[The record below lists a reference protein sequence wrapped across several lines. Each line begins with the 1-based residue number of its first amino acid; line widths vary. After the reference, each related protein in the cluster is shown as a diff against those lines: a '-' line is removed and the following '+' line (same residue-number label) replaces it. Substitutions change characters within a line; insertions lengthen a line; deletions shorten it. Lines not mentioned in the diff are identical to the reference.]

1 MSNFGLKAYSSSY
14 RTGTTDPQILIDSE
28 LQHMHYA
35 GRATLTAS
43 DTNMPSFAPYT
54 GANSTLDGRVIHT
67 YTYATD
73 GVPLVFV
80 RPTNYNLWHAVI
92 QQAYDNVNKL
102 WTIRVIQSGTVSSP
116 PEIHV
121 FLAPTY
127 LATPTSNY
135 GLTLYGSVPLY
146 GPSAE
151 KLYTASKKR
160 VLEPSFTTEAATLA
174 AAALMPTSTTP
185 LAIAGSSVTL
195 FGQDAQPTATGL
207 GDVWVDSGAHPLGL
221 YPIPIAPIEPTY
233 LDAVE
238 ELLTIAGFNAYIIS
252 RGYTNGFLS
261 GYGTYHF
268 GREALQVMFQYG
280 HYLYPDYNDP
290 RMLTLGQVCYDY
302 WGPMWE
308 FTTPVGVKMQICT
321 SQLSFYRNNGDGEYT
336 HVRPDQF
343 CQNPHFAGLDNNIQP
358 SWMDG
363 NLIQFDKYYGYYF
376 TDWQTRNNTQTAA
389 NTLLS
394 NVYENELT
402 MYNALA
408 VGYNAHY
415 VGFNNMVDVYRWGK
429 ADYGKNANGSYI
441 ISGVDKWVKSIDAP
455 ADTQVQRALSG
466 NPLVQYSV
474 PRPPTPTYTGA
485 APVAPAAAEGASF
498 AGWTALANSL
508 GYGAL
513 GIYGL
518 RGHSYQNLDRL
529 YNHYWNNVDHILK
542 YLLHGYENPLR
553 SDNCYSSSCDKYW
566 WSGQNN
572 TAGRY
577 PGIDNNNPA
586 GLVAVMQSGANHT
599 PYIAGT
605 DVNLNT
611 FAQYWGFSDFVA
623 YWNSLGTTSSNDRN
637 SWSSKLRTPLV
648 NHIATIASLWVQY
661 NQDVIDYAYANGG
674 YAAAVAAW
682 EVNRAAYIVTVVAS
696 QVVTTTTPQT
706 INPNSI
712 AAFYHGFEYTYDWNL
727 FSGIPASTA
736 DLLTFDSR
744 LSPMAVVDGGTLI
757 PPATPLAIGQPG
769 ESGVLGSIYFQD
781 GVRRY
786 NQGTMAPWGG
796 GSSPGNTPN
805 DFDFRSYNH
814 HVSAP
819 LTTVVPYTNLMFV
832 APSIAQAVQQRSIR
846 GYKEDTSYLYY
857 FSFSS
862 GFTVTLDSIQQHFS
876 TAAWWVMYLNAFR
889 FQVGEFQAG
898 WATYDSGYSYDTRWD
913 DGGVF
918 GGSGGNRSFGSTP
931 YDPKIIN
938 RVDNLYIVTDVTRYV

>member
-1 MSNFGLKAYSSSY
+1 MSNFGLKAYSSSF
-14 RTGTTDPQILIDSE
+14 RTDKPTEPQILIDSE

-35 GRATLTAS
+35 GQATLTAS
-43 DTNMPSFAPYT
+43 DTNMPDFAPYT

-151 KLYTASKKR
+151 KLYTVSRKR
-160 VLEPSFTTEAATLA
+160 VLEPSFTTEATTIA
-174 AAALMPTSTTP
+174 ASALVTTSTTP

-238 ELLTIAGFNAYIIS
+238 ELLTIAGFDAYIINN
-252 RGYTNGFLS
+252 GYPNGFRS
-261 GYGTYHF
+261 GYNTYHF
-268 GREALQVMFQYG
+268 GREALQVPFQWT
-280 HYLYPDYNDP
+280 HYQYPDFEDG

-308 FTTPVGVKMQICT
+308 FTTPVGSKLQICT
-321 SQLSFYRNNGDGEYT
+321 PYFDYQKNDGDGFWT
-336 HVRPDQF
+336 HVTPDQF
-343 CQNPHFAGLDNNIQP
+343 CTDPHFAGLTPNINL

-363 NLIQFDKYYGYYF
+363 NLILFDKYYGYYF
-376 TDWQTRNNTQTAA
+376 TDWQTRNNAQTAA
-389 NTLLS
+389 NTILA
-394 NVYENELT
+394 NTYENELT

-415 VGFNNMVDVYRWGK
+415 AGFSNAVDVYRWGK
-429 ADYGKNANGSYI
+429 ADYGKNADGSYI

-474 PRPPTPTYTGA
+474 PKPPIPTYTGA
-485 APVAPAAAEGASF
+485 APIAPTMVEGGSY

-508 GYGAL
+508 GYGDMS
-513 GIYGL
+513 G
-518 RGHSYQNLDRL
+518 SYQLPGN
-529 YNHYWNNVDHILK
+529 WNSVDNVLK
-542 YLLHGYENPLR
+542 YLLFGYDNNLRYKNSPL
-553 SDNCYSSSCDKYW
+553 SYDWHSYWHSGNYFSYSSG
-566 WSGQNN
+566 SGEY
-572 TAGRY
+572 AIR
-577 PGIDNNNPA
+577 NNNPA
-586 GLVAVMQSGANHT
+586 GLLNSLQNGLGA
-599 PYIAGT
+599 YRAGEH
-605 DVNLNT
+605 VNLNT
-611 FAQYWGFSDFVA
+611 FAQYWGFSGFVD
-623 YWNSLGTTSSNDRN
+623 YWNNLGTTSKSRDYEWVAQIKN
-637 SWSSKLRTPLV
+637 PLTA
-648 NHIATIASLWVQY
+648 HITANNAAWVQY
-661 NQDVIDYAYANGG
+661 NQDAIDYAYANGG

-682 EVNRAAYIVTVVAS
+682 EVNRAAYIATVVAS
-696 QVVTTTTPQT
+696 QVVTTTSPQT
-706 INPNSI
+706 INPNLI

-769 ESGVLGSIYFQD
+769 ESGVIGSIYFED
-781 GVRRY
+781 GVKRW
-786 NQGTMAPWGG
+786 NQNTMAPWGG
-796 GSSPGNTPN
+796 TSSPGNTPN

-846 GYKEDTSYLYY
+846 GYKEDTSYFYY
-857 FSFSS
+857 YSPP
-862 GFTVTLDSIQQHFS
+862 FTYTKTLDHIQQHFS

-898 WATYDSGYSYDTRWD
+898 WATYDSGYSFDSRWD

-918 GGSGGNRSFGSTP
+918 GGGGGNKSFGSTP

-938 RVDNLYIVTDVTRYV
+938 RIDNLYIVTDVTRYV